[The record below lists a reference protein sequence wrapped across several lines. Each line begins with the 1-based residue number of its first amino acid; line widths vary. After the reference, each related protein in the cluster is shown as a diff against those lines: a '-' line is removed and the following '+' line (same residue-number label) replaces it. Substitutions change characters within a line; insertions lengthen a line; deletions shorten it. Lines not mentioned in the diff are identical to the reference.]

1 MEHQVC
7 IYIIQKQ
14 TINQIVLKLLSLIVY
29 IIPVSVLIRFLYRVA
44 HFYFK

>member
-14 TINQIVLKLLSLIVY
+14 TINQIVLKLLTRIVY
-29 IIPVSVLIRFLYRVA
+29 IISVLIRFLYRVT
-44 HFYFK
+44 HLYFK